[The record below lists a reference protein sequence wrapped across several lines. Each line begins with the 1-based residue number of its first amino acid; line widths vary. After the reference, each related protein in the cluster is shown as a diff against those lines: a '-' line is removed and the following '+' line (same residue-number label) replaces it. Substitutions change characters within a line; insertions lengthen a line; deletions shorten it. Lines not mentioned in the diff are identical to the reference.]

1 MADHL
6 SKISREMTTPQAPAA
21 PIHEAVLSP
30 LQRLIREA
38 DAAMIHEHQGWRAV
52 IGVHLP
58 GPG

>member
-1 MADHL
+1 
-6 SKISREMTTPQAPAA
+6 MTTPEAHSA
-21 PIHEAVLSP
+21 PIQETALSP
-30 LQRLIREA
+30 LQRLMREA